1 MIVTADL
8 TTSPDIRTATQRWA
22 AALHDLVDAT
32 GLSVR
37 QLANHVPW
45 AHQTLARYI
54 KGERVV
60 DDAWLLAGQLLELV
74 RARGNVVH
82 ADPAELRTLF
92 LQARTEY
99 LDKPKNQT
107 AEAVMQAAEMPE
119 PAPEPVIEP
128 VARKPRWY
136 HRKMVLILL
145 IVAILGGG
153 TVAVGAFSGWFHS

>member
-22 AALHDLVDAT
+22 EALHDLVDAT

-54 KGERVV
+54 KGERIV
-60 DDAWLLAGQLLELV
+60 DDAWLLAGQLVELA
-74 RARGNVVH
+74 RTRGNVVH
-82 ADPAELRTLF
+82 ADPAELRQLF
-92 LQARTEY
+92 LQARAEY

-107 AEAVMQAAEMPE
+107 AEALLQAAKMPD
-119 PAPEPVIEP
+119 PAPELATGPVTEP
-128 VARKPRWY
+128 IALK
-136 HRKMVLILL
+136 
-145 IVAILGGG
+145 
-153 TVAVGAFSGWFHS
+153 